1 MTDWKIRNR
10 YKQEQHI
17 KTGVVH
23 NAPGLYWLNISPISG
38 PPTQGNQMTRKGLL
52 ELRTQIDRVLVGN
65 TGGGYAYTVRKGK
78 VRLTRIRYMHGE
90 P

>member
-1 MTDWKIRNR
+1 MTYGFKNGMRVR
-10 YKQEQHI
+10 YKQEQFI

-52 ELRTQIDRVLVGN
+52 ELKRQIERVLAGKV
-65 TGGGYAYTVRKGK
+65 GGGWAYGARSGK
-78 VRLTRIRYMHGE
+78 VRLERVRAK
-90 P
+90 